1 MRSFD
6 VVVLGAGPGGYT
18 AAIRAAQLGARV
30 ALVEARELGGTCT
43 NRGCIPTK
51 ALAASAHLLE
61 RLHQASELGVELPGP
76 PRLDFAR
83 AAARRDAV
91 VQALREGIAGLLKAQ
106 RVEQV
111 RGRGRLLGPDR
122 LRVEGEG
129 GAEELVAEKGLIV
142 AVGSEPARLPP
153 LPVDGQR
160 VVSSDEVLSAT
171 RLPRRLA
178 IVGGGVIGCEFASIY
193 RAFGVEVTLVEL
205 LPSLLANLD
214 PALSGALKKA
224 FRKAGVQVRTGL
236 GVEGVEPAG
245 DEVRLRLPGGEA
257 LACDQVLVATGRRAA
272 TAGLGLEEAGVALEG
287 GRVVVD
293 ERMATAAPGV
303 FAIGDA
309 VGRTWLAHTASREGE
324 VAAANALGHAERMR
338 YDAVP
343 SVVFTSPELASVG
356 LTPAAAEA
364 QGVEV
369 AVGRFLYNGL
379 GKALCDG
386 VAEGRVE
393 IVAEP
398 GGGRVL
404 GGLVAGHEA
413 GALIAELTLA
423 VNQGLTARQLAETI
437 HAHPTLPEMLMEAA
451 GDSFGMAIH
460 RAPARRR

>member
-6 VVVLGAGPGGYT
+6 VLVLGGGPGGYT

-61 RLHQASELGVELPGP
+61 RLHQAAELGIELPAP

-83 AAARRDAV
+83 AAARRDEV
-91 VQALREGIAGLLKAQ
+91 VRTLREGIAGLLKAQ
-106 RVEQV
+106 RVEHV

-129 GAEELVAEKGLIV
+129 GAEELLAERGLIV
-142 AVGSEPARLPP
+142 AVGSEPARLPMLP
-153 LPVDGQR
+153 LDGQR
-160 VVSSDEVLSAT
+160 VVSSDEVLAAT
-171 RLPRRLA
+171 DLPRRLVV
-178 IVGGGVIGCEFASIY
+178 VGGGVIGCEFASIY
-193 RAFGVEVTLVEL
+193 RAFGVEVTVVEL
-205 LPSLLANLD
+205 LPNLLSTLD
-214 PALSGALKKA
+214 PGLSAALKKA
-224 FRKAGVQVRTGL
+224 FRKAGVQVRTGI
-236 GVEGVEPAG
+236 GVEGVEAG
-245 DEVRLRLPGGEA
+245 ADEVRLRLPGGEA

-272 TAGLGLEEAGVALEG
+272 TAGLGLEEAGLELER
-287 GRVVVD
+287 GRVRVD
-293 ERMATAAPGV
+293 ERMATAVPKV

-309 VGRTWLAHTASREGE
+309 VGRTWLAHTAAREGE

-356 LTPAAAEA
+356 LTPEAAKQ
-364 QGVEV
+364 QGREVEV
-369 AVGRFLYNGL
+369 GKFLYNGL

-386 VAEGRVE
+386 VADGRVE

-404 GGLVAGHEA
+404 GGIIAGHEA

-423 VNQGLTARQLAETI
+423 VQQGLTARQVAETI

-451 GDSFGMAIH
+451 GDCFGLAIH
-460 RAPARRR
+460 RAPARKR